1 MARILVI
8 DDSEIIR
15 ALLCDFLGEQGHS
28 VECAV
33 DGAQGLEL
41 ARSGDYDLCFCDLH
55 LPKKNGF
62 QILTELGKDRGTMQF
77 VFTDSLPDELFEQIQ
92 ATTSFSCLRKP
103 FDLDQLRRTLDKALE
118 KNRTT

>member
-8 DDSEIIR
+8 DDSAIIR
-15 ALLCDFLGEQGHS
+15 ALLTDFLGEQGHS

-33 DGAQGLEL
+33 DGAQGLEM
-41 ARSGDYDLCFCDLH
+41 ARAGDYDLCFCDLH

-62 QILTELGKDRGTMQF
+62 QILTELGEDRGSMQF

-92 ATTSFSCLRKP
+92 ASTDFTCLRKP
-103 FDLDQLRRTLDKALE
+103 FDLDQLRRTLAQVLE
-118 KNRTT
+118 RVRTA